1 MKHPTRRRVLRGLLG
16 GAAVTVGVPL
26 LDVFLDPNGVALAQ
40 DGTPLPLRFGTW
52 FWGCGMNPD
61 RWIPQR
67 DGADY
72 DLPPEL
78 TPLEAVR
85 GHVSILSGFD
95 VILDGTPNTP
105 HVSGVVG
112 HLTGTAPAE
121 EFDVPAPTYDTL
133 VAETLSGA
141 TRFRSLELSAAGTTE
156 SYSLVAPG
164 VVNPSEISPQAL
176 YDRLFGPDF
185 HDPAD
190 ADFVPDPRLALRQ
203 SVLSAVTEDRLRLER
218 RLGAHDRRRLDQYFT
233 SLRQLE
239 RQLEVLQSG
248 PPDLAACA
256 RPSRPRTE
264 QLGAEVGRVRQNH
277 DLMAGLLAMAL
288 ACDQVR
294 TFNMVFSPG
303 LSPLR
308 QAGANVAHH
317 QLTHDEPLDAELGY
331 QPRATEFVL
340 ESMTAWASL
349 VSTLNAIP
357 EGDGTLLDRC
367 LVVGHSETS
376 FAKIH
381 DVTRLP
387 VMFAGRAGGR
397 IRPGLHVRGRGEPV
411 TRLAL
416 TAQQVMGRS
425 IERFGTGSMEV
436 DRGVSE
442 VLA

>member
-1 MKHPTRRRVLRGLLG
+1 MSRRGWVCFGLAALLACEEGPPPAPPSGAPEVAPGPVAMRRLTHGQYVASVLDVLGGDLEVPTRLEPDQ
-16 GAAVTVGVPL
+16 VPL

-78 TPLEAVR
+78 APLEAVR
-85 GHVSILSGFD
+85 EHVSVLSGFD

-112 HLTGTAPAE
+112 HLTGTAP
-121 EFDVPAPTYDTL
+121 
-133 VAETLSGA
+133 
-141 TRFRSLELSAAGTTE
+141 
-156 SYSLVAPG
+156 
-164 VVNPSEISPQAL
+164 
-176 YDRLFGPDF
+176 
-185 HDPAD
+185 
-190 ADFVPDPRLALRQ
+190 
-203 SVLSAVTEDRLRLER
+203 
-218 RLGAHDRRRLDQYFT
+218 
-233 SLRQLE
+233 
-239 RQLEVLQSG
+239 
-248 PPDLAACA
+248 
-256 RPSRPRTE
+256 
-264 QLGAEVGRVRQNH
+264 
-277 DLMAGLLAMAL
+277 
-288 ACDQVR
+288 
-294 TFNMVFSPG
+294 
-303 LSPLR
+303 
-308 QAGANVAHH
+308 AGANVAHH